1 MGVRGGGS
9 ALGRAGTSSS
19 KRTKQGGRGGAK
31 RTKQGGRQR
40 ATEPGDAH
48 QVFDRL
54 LKRGDRASIFDLN
67 RALSDVARASPA
79 VAISLFN
86 RMPRA
91 GATSAAP
98 NIATYGIV
106 IGCCRRLGRLD
117 LAFATV
123 GRVITTGLRMSPI
136 LFSPL
141 LKGLCDR
148 RRTSDAMDIVLR
160 RMPELGCKPDLFSY
174 TILLKAPPPPHIS
187 PPAPVPPPPSP
198 PPHIVIIVVF
208 VSFGGLLLLACLAA
222 LFCWHKKKRRGTER
236 KAEVHNLSGHVHVH
250 KATES
255 GPGGAKATVLS
266 IDEDL
271 KFQEVAGESSSA
283 AGAGSHH
290 TPWSWHRRQQEGKAE
305 NKAELINVTEHIHVD
320 EKIVSGPQGQ
330 KIEILSEDEDI
341 RFEEA
346 GRKEKGDERSKT
358 RITKT

>member
-1 MGVRGGGS
+1 MPPPPPPR
-9 ALGRAGTSSS
+9 RAPPPPATPPPPP
-19 KRTKQGGRGGAK
+19 R
-31 RTKQGGRQR
+31 R
-40 ATEPGDAH
+40 APPPP
-48 QVFDRL
+48 
-54 LKRGDRASIFDLN
+54 
-67 RALSDVARASPA
+67 SPP
-79 VAISLFN
+79 I
-86 RMPRA
+86 RPPPPPTPRPY
-91 GATSAAP
+91 AP
-98 NIATYGIV
+98 PPP
-106 IGCCRRLGRLD
+106 
-117 LAFATV
+117 
-123 GRVITTGLRMSPI
+123 SH
-136 LFSPL
+136 PL
-141 LKGLCDR
+141 
-148 RRTSDAMDIVLR
+148 
-160 RMPELGCKPDLFSY
+160 
-174 TILLKAPPPPHIS
+174 APPPPHIS

-222 LFCWHKKKRRGTER
+222 LFCWHKKRRETER

-341 RFEEA
+341 RFEEE
-346 GRKEKGDERSKT
+346 GRKEKGDQRSKT